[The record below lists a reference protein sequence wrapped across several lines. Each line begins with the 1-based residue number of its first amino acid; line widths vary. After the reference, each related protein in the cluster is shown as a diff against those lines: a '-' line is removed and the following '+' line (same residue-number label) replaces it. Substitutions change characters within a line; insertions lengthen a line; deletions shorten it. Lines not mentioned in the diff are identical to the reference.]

1 MANSCTARDRS
12 GGSRR
17 NRSPGWVWGR
27 RFLWTG
33 LPMLLANHVS
43 QRLVLGLAS
52 SFQWRTGM
60 LSLWRGDTAAV
71 AEGVEED
78 GTLQAARFL
87 QPV

>member
-1 MANSCTARDRS
+1 
-12 GGSRR
+12 
-17 NRSPGWVWGR
+17 
-27 RFLWTG
+27 
-33 LPMLLANHVS
+33 MLLANHIS

-78 GTLQAARFL
+78 GALQAARFL